1 MLNRR
6 AFVTGSLTAAALA
19 GSPARA
25 LAQQKWKGVATSRPV
40 PHFAIWEWF
49 AAEAEK
55 RTNGQIKGE
64 VVSLPEL
71 GLTGFEL
78 VRVTRAGLVDFADII
93 LAYVS
98 GEIPMVEAV
107 DLPGLYPSFDA
118 SVKAHAA
125 FLPAVRKYEDKLGGI
140 VLGGYMWP
148 GQYLFT
154 RKPVK
159 APADLKGLKV
169 RVYGSAQTELARHLG
184 MEPVAMTFAEVYP
197 GLERGTIDAAIT
209 GSYPGFSIKLYEVT
223 KHIVDINHGPNSG
236 VLVVSKRAWDRL
248 SPDQQAM
255 MRKLGDEFSEKGW
268 DIGRRTDQEGL
279 EENKKKGMEVLSL
292 NAAFSAATR
301 DALQKV
307 ILPSWVKR
315 SGADAKAVF
324 NHYLAPL
331 SGISVP

>member
-1 MLNRR
+1 MKRRDLMSGML
-6 AFVTGSLTAAALA
+6 ATAAVA
-19 GSPARA
+19 GLPGRA
-25 LAQQKWKGVATSRPV
+25 LAQTKWKGVATSRPT

-49 AAEAEK
+49 AAEAQK
-55 RTNGQIKGE
+55 RTNGQVSGE

-71 GLTGFEL
+71 GLSGFEL
-78 VRVTRAGLVDFADII
+78 VRVTRAGLVDFADVI

-98 GEIPMVEAV
+98 GEIPIVEAV
-107 DLPGLYPSFDA
+107 DLPGLYPNIDA

-140 VLGGYMWP
+140 VLGGYIWP

-154 RKPVK
+154 KKPVK
-159 APADLKGLKV
+159 GAADLKGQKV

-184 MEPVAMTFAEVYP
+184 MEPVAMAFAEVYT

-209 GSYPGFSIKLYEVT
+209 GSYPGFAIKLFEVS
-223 KHIVDINHGPNSG
+223 KYIVDIAHGPNSG
-236 VLVVSKRAWDRL
+236 VLVVSKRSWDRL
-248 SPDQQAM
+248 TPDQQGI

-268 DIGRRTDQEGL
+268 EVGRRTDKEGL
-279 EENKKKGMEVLSL
+279 DENRKKGMEIIPLS
-292 NAAFSAATR
+292 AAFATGTR

-315 SGADAKAVF
+315 SGPDAKAVF
-324 NHYLAPL
+324 NQYIAPVA
-331 SGISVP
+331 GISVP